1 MIRRRPTPT
10 AFEAA
15 LKKDTYL
22 QTQFYVAEKLGLT
35 LAELRSRM
43 TEDELLGWSLYY
55 KIRHDAEQAAIDK
68 AKRRR

>member
-1 MIRRRPTPT
+1 
-10 AFEAA
+10 
-15 LKKDTYL
+15 
-22 QTQFYVAEKLGLT
+22 
-35 LAELRSRM
+35 M